1 MSASGFNLIVVF
13 VLSVASGLFVMS
25 ELAILSARKVR
36 LQQAANQ
43 GNRGARIALKLASNP
58 NNFLAAGQIGITLIT
73 IIVGTL
79 GEKTLSELFR
89 EGLEPTSF
97 PKRYLEGFCSVLA
110 VVLVTYLTL
119 IISELVPKRLALN
132 APEGIAARMAAPM
145 SLFAKVA
152 TPIVYLLNSSTEVIL
167 KILGIRPSTEPQVT
181 EEEIKVMIEQ
191 GTEAGMFEQ
200 AEEDI
205 MKRVF
210 QLGDRRVSSIMTPRP
225 EIIWLD
231 VEDSEEEIRQTL
243 REESHARFP
252 VCRDGLD
259 ELLGIVQVYNLLR
272 GSMDHQDHQDSQNG
286 DHERLNIS
294 HSLRAEALQA
304 PLFVPESTRALKV
317 LEMFKQTGDQ
327 MAFVVD
333 EYGVIQG
340 LVTLTDI
347 LQALVGD
354 LPSAEE
360 LQEPQAVQREDGS
373 WLFDGMIPIY
383 QFKEVLNIEAAELP
397 GEHRGN
403 YQTLGGFV
411 VMHLGRIPR
420 SADHFIWGDY
430 RFEVVDMDGNRV
442 DKVMVSVDLS
452 PTT

>member
-1 MSASGFNLIVVF
+1 MSASGFNLLVVF
-13 VLSVASGLFVMS
+13 VLFVANGLFVMS

-43 GNRGARIALKLASNP
+43 GDRGARIALKLASNP

-89 EGLEPTSF
+89 GALEQTAF
-97 PKRYLEGFCSVLA
+97 PRRYLEGVCSVVA
-110 VVLVTYLTL
+110 VVIITYLTL

-132 APEGIAARMAAPM
+132 APESIAARLAAPM
-145 SLFAKVA
+145 SLFARLA
-152 TPIVYLLNSSTEVIL
+152 APIVYLLNNSTEVIL
-167 KILGIRPSTEPQVT
+167 KVLAIRPSTEPQVT

-231 VEDSEEEIRQTL
+231 VEDPEDEIRRTL

-259 ELLGIVQVYNLLR
+259 TLLGIIPVYDLLR
-272 GSMDHQDHQDSQNG
+272 NSMDNQSIDQPG
-286 DHERLNIS
+286 LNIS
-294 HSLRAEALQA
+294 HSLRVEALQA
-304 PLFVPESTRALKV
+304 PQFVPESTRALKV

-354 LPSAEE
+354 LPSAED

-373 WLFDGMIPIY
+373 WLFDGMISID
-383 QFKEVLNIEAAELP
+383 QFKEIINISSAELP

-420 SADHFIWGDY
+420 SADHFTWGEY

-442 DKVMVSVDLS
+442 DKVMVSAHLS
-452 PTT
+452 TTT